1 LGNGCVQEEIK
12 FATCPELIA
21 ALFFTETLQDNE
33 ALIITGAKP
42 YSTYKGYGRDFEFVG
57 EADLNKPC
65 SQVVIAIDAIDF
77 SKLTQDDLRV
87 QYTQHYINRE
97 ILKAY
102 AGFKKCPT
110 KKIATGNWGGGAFQV
125 CNGTFCHDLDLILFF
140 VSRAILC

>member
-1 LGNGCVQEEIK
+1 VQEEIK

-21 ALFFTETLQDNE
+21 ALFFTETLEDNE

-42 YSTYKGYGRDFEFVG
+42 YSAYKGYGRDFEFVG
-57 EADLNKPC
+57 EADFNKPC

-77 SKLTQDDLRV
+77 SKLMQVDQRV

-102 AGFKKCPT
+102 AGFKNCPT

-125 CNGTFCHDLDLILFF
+125 
-140 VSRAILC
+140 

>member
-1 LGNGCVQEEIK
+1 VQEEIK
-12 FATCPELIA
+12 FASCPELIA

-77 SKLTQDDLRV
+77 SKLMQADQRV

-125 CNGTFCHDLDLILFF
+125 
-140 VSRAILC
+140 